1 MLREVYDKFCP
12 NQNLRI
18 KNYSPLFVRSNQW
31 SRLSCYVYD
40 DSIEEVITPSHLL
53 LGRSILTKIN
63 NDFNENNMDLDASSG
78 RVHYLQTSIDH
89 YWNRWRQEYLPE
101 LCERH
106 KLANVIP
113 DCQIKFNEVVII
125 EKNHVQR

>member
-12 NQNLRI
+12 DQNLRI
-18 KNYSPLFVRSNQW
+18 KNYSLLFVRSNQW

-78 RVHYLQTSIDH
+78 RVHYLQTLIDH

-101 LCERH
+101 LRERH